1 MQRRKRKC
9 EVPEKK
15 TKNEIFT
22 IRKRR
27 KKETRNNWAYEAV
40 FGLFSIYKSSE
51 GLFGK
56 KLKKIYDKYYEK
68 AAKNILINF
77 ILETADWISIEYW
90 LGNFT

>member
-1 MQRRKRKC
+1 MRSTR
-9 EVPEKK
+9 KK

-27 KKETRNNWAYEAV
+27 KKETRNDWAYEAI

-77 ILETADWISIEYW
+77 ILEAADWLSIEYW
-90 LGNFT
+90 LGNFTYA